1 MAMNGKRS
9 AVFDVR
15 AVFLDKN
22 FRVSGKDGR
31 YQELLHLL
39 KKL

>member
-1 MAMNGKRS
+1 MASVLLSLMSGLFS
-9 AVFDVR
+9 
-15 AVFLDKN
+15 LIKN

-39 KKL
+39 KLIKH